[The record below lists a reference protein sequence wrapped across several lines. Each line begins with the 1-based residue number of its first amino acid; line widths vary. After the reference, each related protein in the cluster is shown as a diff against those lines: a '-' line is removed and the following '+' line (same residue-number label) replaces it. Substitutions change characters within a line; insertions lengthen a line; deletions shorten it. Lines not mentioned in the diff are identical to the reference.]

1 MTSTVLPTG
10 HFTCEIALRRIRA
23 PQFVREEKRGVTY
36 MTASGYELAY
46 ETTLHFLNGVLL
58 PVTAR
63 LVGELN
69 QRVVTRDAQGRPAK
83 LSGYAQGLA
92 EISNADG
99 PLIFRGR
106 YYDSRTIRSL
116 AGDEALTVVGQSVVD
131 HWENGFGEGQ
141 YAGHA
146 FSVGVQLTQE
156 GEAPLRGEGRGHID

>member
-1 MTSTVLPTG
+1 MTSTVLSTG
-10 HFTCEIALRRIRA
+10 PFTCEIALRRIRA
-23 PQFVREEKRGVTY
+23 PQFVREETQGVTY
-36 MTASGYELAY
+36 MTARGYELAY
-46 ETTLHFLNGVLL
+46 ETTLHFPNGALL
-58 PVTAR
+58 PVVAK

-92 EISNADG
+92 EISNSDG
-99 PLIFRGR
+99 LVIFRGR

-116 AGDEALTVVGQSVVD
+116 AGDEALTVVGQTVVD
-131 HWENGFGEGQ
+131 HWENGFGEGS

-156 GEAPLRGEGRGHID
+156 GDAPLRGEGRGHID